1 MLYFR
6 HEMFKDAACT
16 GGGKQGCIQ
25 KFCQGGIWIWTK
37 EGEKEVFHP
46 THVRGRVTMTHPKY
60 SSGKS

>member
-1 MLYFR
+1 
-6 HEMFKDAACT
+6 MFKDAACT

-25 KFCQGGIWIWTK
+25 KFCQGGIWIRTK
-37 EGEKEVFHP
+37 EGAKEVFHP

>member
-1 MLYFR
+1 
-6 HEMFKDAACT
+6 MFKDAAYT

-25 KFCQGGIWIWTK
+25 EFCWGGGGILDMEAK
-37 EGEKEVFHP
+37 EGAKEVFHP